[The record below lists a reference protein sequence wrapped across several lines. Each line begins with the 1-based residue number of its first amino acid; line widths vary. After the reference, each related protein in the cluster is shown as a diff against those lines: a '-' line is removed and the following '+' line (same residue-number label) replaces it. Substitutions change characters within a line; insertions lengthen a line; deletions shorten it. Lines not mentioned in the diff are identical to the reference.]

1 MNALVKPLAVILGL
15 VLIAAGAYGFY
26 KNPVFVFSVNQLHNI
41 VHLASGA
48 VALVAVAAG
57 YGAARLYLIVFGLVY
72 GLVAAAG
79 FAKIQQVVTLLNL
92 NQPDNFLHAAIAVA
106 CLLVGLGSR
115 RA

>member
-15 VLIAAGAYGFY
+15 ALVAAGAYGFY

-48 VALVAVAAG
+48 VALIAVAAG

-72 GLVAAAG
+72 AVVAVAG
-79 FAKIQQVVTLLNL
+79 FAKIQQAVTLLNL
-92 NQPDNFLHAAIAVA
+92 NQPDNYLHAAIAVA
-106 CLLVGLGSR
+106 CLLVGLGSK

>member
-15 VLIAAGAYGFY
+15 ALVAAGAVGFY
-26 KNPVFVFSVNQLHNI
+26 MNPILVFSVNTLHNV

-48 VALVAVAAG
+48 VALIAVASG

-72 GLVAAAG
+72 ALVAAAG
-79 FAKIQQVVTLLNL
+79 FAKIQQVVTPLNI

-106 CLLVGLGSR
+106 CLLVGLGSKR
-115 RA
+115 